1 MAPEL
6 QVKWFRSHPWL
17 VALIGLV
24 LEAAATIPFA
34 LLDVSAPEASAALA
48 MLIGAAVAFVVG
60 PRWGALVS
68 AAGWGLFFAFVADQE
83 ARAILALPVWLAVA
97 ILAGLASD
105 RLRRVERERQRDA
118 GELDAV
124 RHEAESR
131 YHALAEALP
140 LVTLISAPNDR
151 NSVSY
156 VSPQVET
163 LLGYSPAEWQ
173 EDPELYSKLLHP
185 DDRDEVLA
193 GAKQQST
200 GAAPRKA
207 EYRLLARGGGVVWV
221 REEVTTIRGPEG
233 KPLYTQTLL
242 IDIGERKRAEEERE
256 RLLAAEREATAR
268 TVERQRRLD
277 FVREAG
283 QVLSSSLDYR
293 SAIQR
298 VAELAVRDYADW
310 CVVDIIE
317 DGSPLKRVA
326 IARAELLS
334 QEAAVAPDQE
344 PEGAVRDGRRD
355 GRSPDRSGSRRGLD
369 RTEEDLDSRRNR
381 CTVGHLRPA
390 PGTEEDTRG
399 ADARTNGVPARP
411 TVRTISPSQ
420 KISPVVS
427 RSQSIAAGSIARSRS
442 GQTRHG
448 SWLTSPTG
456 CFSSIVVASCAS
468 GTRRPRQ
475 SPRLRPQTSS
485 ATLRW
490 R

>member
-6 QVKWFRSHPWL
+6 QVKWFRSHAWL

-34 LLDVSAPEASAALA
+34 LLDVSAPETSAALA

-221 REEVTTIRGPEG
+221 REEVTTIRGPKG

-298 VAELAVRDYADW
+298 VAELAVREYADW

-344 PEGAVRDGRRD
+344 PEEAVRTVVETGGLKIVPALGEAPKGRKKTSILGGIDARSAICVPLPARKRTLGALTLARTELRRD
-355 GRSPDRSGSRRGLD
+355 LRCGRSRPRRGSRR
-369 RTEEDLDSRRNR
+369 S
-381 CTVGHLRPA
+381 
-390 PGTEEDTRG
+390 
-399 ADARTNGVPARP
+399 
-411 TVRTISPSQ
+411 S
-420 KISPVVS
+420 S

-448 SWLTSPTG
+448 SWPTSPTG
-456 CFSSIVVASCAS
+456 CFSSIVVASCAF
-468 GTRRPRQ
+468 GTRRPRR
-475 SPRLRPQTSS
+475 SPRLRLQTSS